1 MTERTKRSAA
11 DLLLELLDK
20 VPDAATLEVLLEPQ
34 NLLLLLRAQGGTDDA
49 IRRDLSRR
57 APGEL
62 LLEVL
67 AREPDTAALLRLL
80 GNPPARRAGLRAGS
94 PPRPA
99 EPGRGAEGGAP
110 ADRADRRRA
119 PGGAERVVP
128 LRPARRA
135 PRARAHPVLP
145 RRLRAARRPPPH
157 GAGARRD
164 RPPRA
169 AARQARGG
177 VSGRPFAHRAVAP
190 PVAPA
195 GGAWCAM
202 PYISTTIGSMRSIS
216 AVSRSASVY
225 GAKRSRPALGPAA

>member
-80 GNPPARRAGLRAGS
+80 GNPPPRAGQGFAPVRPLAPQSPDAARKGAHPLIALIVGALLAAPSGWYLFVRLDVLRVPGLIRYFPGAYALLAALLLTGLGLVVIGLRGLLRGKRAG
-94 PPRPA
+94 A
-99 EPGRGAEGGAP
+99 
-110 ADRADRRRA
+110 
-119 PGGAERVVP
+119 
-128 LRPARRA
+128 
-135 PRARAHPVLP
+135 
-145 RRLRAARRPPPH
+145 
-157 GAGARRD
+157 
-164 RPPRA
+164 
-169 AARQARGG
+169 
-177 VSGRPFAHRAVAP
+177 
-190 PVAPA
+190 
-195 GGAWCAM
+195 
-202 PYISTTIGSMRSIS
+202 
-216 AVSRSASVY
+216 
-225 GAKRSRPALGPAA
+225 